1 MIKDFIK
8 IHDRFAFE
16 VKLEFPVS
24 KGKKKKDSFNFE
36 MFLFL
41 PYSLDVNKHNFL
53 REDFYRSLKTNI
65 RLTSPHYRLEE
76 VLEGENAPFEKLK
89 ESILRCRKHPDEKNL
104 QYAKQ
109 QLKKYCSI
117 FGSALRH
124 AADRINRS
132 KKAENR
138 SRMVSAFIL
147 QTKTLRTSY
156 HKLLPLLI
164 EETGLETLLREYRFA
179 DEYQSLLVETHVFG
193 LIKHLQNKKE
203 NHKTDITDLHHLAE
217 QEMDFRD
224 ANDYPSVSKPKRSN
238 EEVLH
243 RKSRLKKYIES
254 NLFLNTQTRQEGVVT
269 EQLLFSIAAG
279 LAMVFATAVA
289 FASQMI
295 YGSLTVP
302 FFFALVIGYMFK
314 DRIKELVR
322 VYLDKK
328 RKKIHADFKTVIFDQ
343 DEKKIGYLKESFHF
357 EQKNHLPEEVRN
369 AREMMRTTEMGEVA
383 SGDNIIGYKNKTTLY
398 NSKIHKEEFSG
409 ITQILRFNIS
419 DFTRKM
425 DDPEKEVFV
434 RTKKGIKRM
443 LADRVYHL
451 NLILRYGDSKTLVI
465 KRYKIK
471 ASRNGIKRI
480 ERFKPQNKL
489 TLIKN

>member
-1 MIKDFIK
+1 MVKDFIK

-16 VKLEFPVS
+16 LKLEFPVQA
-24 KGKKKKDSFNFE
+24 GKKKKSSFNFE

-65 RLTSPHYRLEE
+65 RLTSPYYHLEELLNESNTPFSRLEE
-76 VLEGENAPFEKLK
+76 
-89 ESILRCRKHPDEKNL
+89 SINRYRKHADEQNFQL
-104 QYAKQ
+104 SRQ
-109 QLKKYCSI
+109 QLKRYCSI

-124 AADRINRS
+124 ATEQIKRS
-132 KKAENR
+132 KVMKKR
-138 SRMVSAFIL
+138 SELIHAFIL
-147 QTKTLRTSY
+147 HIEQLRNNY
-156 HKLLPLLI
+156 HKQLKPLTEQSNSKALM
-164 EETGLETLLREYRFA
+164 REYRFA
-179 DEYQSLLVETHVFG
+179 DEYQSLLIETHIFN

-203 NHKTDITDLHHLAE
+203 VDKDDISRLYQLAE
-217 QEMDFRD
+217 QEMDYRE
-224 ANDYPSVSKPKRSN
+224 ASDYPSVSKPKRSN
-238 EEVLH
+238 EDVLH

-254 NLFLNTQTRQEGVVT
+254 NLFLDTQTRKEGLIT
-269 EQLLFSIAAG
+269 EQILFSIAAG

-302 FFFALVIGYMFK
+302 FFIALVIGYMFK
-314 DRIKELVR
+314 DRIKELGR
-322 VYLDKK
+322 IYLDKK
-328 RKKIHADFKTVIFDQ
+328 RKKVHADFKTNIYDHHG
-343 DEKKIGYLKESFHF
+343 KKIGYLKESFHF
-357 EQKNHLPEEVRN
+357 EQKNYLPEEVRN
-369 AREMMRTTEMGEVA
+369 VRESMRSTEMGEVA
-383 SGDNIIGYKNKTTLY
+383 AGDNIIGYKNKTTLL
-398 NSKIHKEEFSG
+398 NSKIQKDEFSG

-451 NLILRYGDSKTLVI
+451 NLVLRYGNSKSAVI
-465 KRYKIK
+465 KKYKIK

-480 ERFKPQNKL
+480 EHFRA
-489 TLIKN
+489 TH

>member
-1 MIKDFIK
+1 MVKDFIK

-16 VKLEFPVS
+16 LKLEFPVH

-65 RLTSPHYRLEE
+65 RLTSPHYALEE
-76 VLEGENAPFEKLK
+76 LLKGENTPFAKLE
-89 ESILRCRKHPDEKNL
+89 ESLQQCSRHPNEQQL
-104 QYAKQ
+104 QLSKQ
-109 QLKKYCSI
+109 QLKRYCSV

-124 AADRINRS
+124 ATDRINRT
-132 KKAENR
+132 KDLDARTELVN
-138 SRMVSAFIL
+138 VFIH
-147 QTKTLRTSY
+147 QVKQLRTNY
-156 HKLLPLLI
+156 HKLRQQLTD
-164 EETGLETLLREYRFA
+164 EKSLETLLREYRFA
-179 DEYQSLLVETHVFG
+179 DEYQSLLIETHVFG

-203 NHKTDITDLHHLAE
+203 GHKDDIALLHQLAE
-217 QEMDFRD
+217 KEMDYRD

-238 EEVLH
+238 EDVLH

-254 NLFLNTQTRQEGVVT
+254 NLFLNTQTRQEGLVVA
-269 EQLLFSIAAG
+269 QILFSIAAG

-302 FFFALVIGYMFK
+302 FFIALVIGYMFK

-328 RKKIHADFKTVIFDQ
+328 RKKVHADFKTIIYDQ
-343 DEKKIGYLKESFHF
+343 HAKKIGYLKESFHF
-357 EQKNHLPEEVRN
+357 EQKNHLPEIVRS
-369 AREMMRTTEMGEVA
+369 ARERMRSTEMGEVA
-383 SGDNIIGYKNKTTLY
+383 TGDNIIGYKNKTVLL
-398 NSKIHKEEFSG
+398 NSKIQKDEFSG

-451 NLILRYGDSKTLVI
+451 NLILLYGNSKSVVI
-465 KRYKIK
+465 KNYKIK
-471 ASRNGIKRI
+471 ASRNGIKKI
-480 ERFKPQNKL
+480 ERFRA
-489 TLIKN
+489 

>member
-1 MIKDFIK
+1 MVKDFIK

-16 VKLEFPVS
+16 LKLEFPVS
-24 KGKKKKDSFNFE
+24 SGKKKKDNFNFE

-53 REDFYRSLKTNI
+53 REDFYRSLKMNI

-76 VLEGENAPFEKLK
+76 LLNGNDSPFAKLE
-89 ESILRCRKHPDEKNL
+89 ESMLGCSESPDEKNL
-104 QYAKQ
+104 QQAGQ

-117 FGSALRH
+117 FGSAMRH
-124 AADRINRS
+124 AVERINRS
-132 KKAENR
+132 KSKETR
-138 SRMVSAFIL
+138 SEKVDAFIL
-147 QTKTLRTSY
+147 QIKQLREAY
-156 HKLLPLLI
+156 HKFYTPLS
-164 EETGLETLLREYRFA
+164 EKANLESLFREYRFA
-179 DEYQSLLVETHVFG
+179 DEYQSLLIESHIFG
-193 LIKHLQNKKE
+193 LIKSLQNKKE
-203 NHKTDITDLHHLAE
+203 DHKDDIECLHQLAE
-217 QEMDFRD
+217 QEMDYRD
-224 ANDYPSVSKPKRSN
+224 AHDYPSVSKPKRSN
-238 EEVLH
+238 EDVLH

-269 EQLLFSIAAG
+269 EQILFSIAAG

-302 FFFALVIGYMFK
+302 FFIALVIGYMFK

-322 VYLDKK
+322 IYLDKK
-328 RKKIHADFKTVIFDQ
+328 HKKVHADFKTVIYDQ
-343 DEKKIGYLKESFHF
+343 HRRKMGYLKESFHF
-357 EQKNHLPEEVRN
+357 EQKNHLPEDVRN
-369 AREMMRTTEMGEVA
+369 ARESMRSTEMGEVA
-383 SGDNIIGYKNKTTLY
+383 SGDNIIGYKNKTTLF
-398 NSKIHKEEFSG
+398 NSKIQKGTFSG

-451 NLILRYGDSKTLVI
+451 NLILRYGDAEALVL

-471 ASRNGIKRI
+471 ASRNGIKKI
-480 ERFKPQNKL
+480 ERFKA
-489 TLIKN
+489 

>member
-1 MIKDFIK
+1 MKMVKDFIK

-16 VKLEFPVS
+16 LKLEFPVNT
-24 KGKKKKDSFNFE
+24 GKKKKNSFNFE

-41 PYSLDVNKHNFL
+41 PYGLDVNKHNFL

-65 RLTSPHYRLEE
+65 RLTSPHYSLEE
-76 VLEGENAPFEKLK
+76 LLNGINTPFSKLEK
-89 ESILRCRKHPDEKNL
+89 SIEIYRKSPDDKIF
-104 QYAKQ
+104 QQFSQ
-109 QLKKYCSI
+109 QLKRYCSV

-124 AADRINRS
+124 ASDQINRS
-132 KKAENR
+132 R
-138 SRMVSAFIL
+138 SVRGRNELVDVFVRQIE
-147 QTKTLRTSY
+147 QLRRRF
-156 HKLLPLLI
+156 HKQLKSVATQVKP
-164 EETGLETLLREYRFA
+164 EVLLRECYFA
-179 DEYQSLLVETHVFG
+179 DEYQSLLIESHVFA
-193 LIKHLQNKKE
+193 LINKLQNKKE
-203 NHKTDITDLHHLAE
+203 DHKAAIEQLYRLAE
-217 QEMDFRD
+217 KEIDYRIT
-224 ANDYPSVSKPKRSN
+224 NDYPSVSKPKRSN

-254 NLFLNTQTRQEGVVT
+254 NLFLNTQTRQEGVLT
-269 EQLLFSIAAG
+269 EQILFSIAAG
-279 LAMVFATAVA
+279 LAMIFATAVA
-289 FASQMI
+289 FASQMV
-295 YGSLTVP
+295 YGTLTIP
-302 FFFALVIGYMFK
+302 FFIALVIGYMFK

-322 VYLDKK
+322 IYLDKK

-369 AREMMRTTEMGEVA
+369 AREMMRATEMGEIA
-383 SGDNIIGYKNKTTLY
+383 AGDNIMSYKNKTTLY
-398 NSKIHKEEFSG
+398 NSKIQRDEFSG
-409 ITQILRFNIS
+409 ITQILRLNIS

-451 NLILRYGDSKTLVI
+451 NLILRYGSAETPVI

-471 ASRNGIKRI
+471 ASRNGIKKI
-480 ERFKPQNKL
+480 ERFK
-489 TLIKN
+489 TSY